1 MRSIFRGA
9 LLVLVLVQA
18 ACIQRWERAYSGAQ
32 IATGPVGLTRATP
45 GDRMVFERWRFVH
58 YPLPFAVGGENFI
71 WEVDESRVREGS
83 VLRLPDPAV
92 RAEYQRIGHPARR
105 GPRDVRGT
113 ITFVRVSPR
122 ELVADLDVASDS
134 AQWKMTKRVRYER
147 RPVPPER

>member
-9 LLVLVLVQA
+9 VLVLVLAQA
-18 ACIQRWERAYSGAQ
+18 ACLQRWERAYTGAQ
-32 IATGPVGLTRATP
+32 MVRGPVGLIRALP
-45 GDRMVFERWRFVH
+45 GEKMVFERWRLVH
-58 YPLPFAVGGENFI
+58 YPLPFAVNGENFM
-71 WEVDESRVREGS
+71 WEVDESRVREGA

-92 RAEYQRIGHPARR
+92 CAEYQRIGHPARP

-113 ITFVRVSPR
+113 IAFVRVSPR

-134 AQWKMTKRVRYER
+134 ARWKMTKRVRYDR

>member
-9 LLVLVLVQA
+9 VLVLVLTQA
-18 ACIQRWERAYSGAQ
+18 ACVQRWERAYSGAQ
-32 IATGPVGLTRATP
+32 ITTGPVGLTRATP

-71 WEVDESRVREGS
+71 WEVDESRVREGE

-92 RAEYQRIGHPARR
+92 LAEYQRIGHPARR

-113 ITFVRVSPR
+113 ITFIRVSPR
-122 ELVADLDVASDS
+122 ELVADVDVASDS
-134 AQWKMTKRVRYER
+134 ARWKMAKRVRYER

>member
-1 MRSIFRGA
+1 MRAILRGVV
-9 LLVLVLVQA
+9 LGLVLAQG
-18 ACIQRWERAYSGAQ
+18 ACVQRWERAYSGAR
-32 IATGPVGLTRATP
+32 IAAGPAGINRASP

-58 YPLPFAVGGENFI
+58 YPLPFVVGGENFS
-71 WEVDESRVREGS
+71 WEVDQSRVREGA

-92 RAEYQRIGHPARR
+92 RAEYQRFGHPARP
-105 GPRDVRGT
+105 GKRDVRGT

-134 AQWKMTKRVRYER
+134 AEWKMTKRVRYER